1 MCLFLLSTFA
11 IAQITGIEKTF
22 PQAIYN
28 TPENLNLDNQTNNS
42 LLYSS
47 FQYSINYMSTVN
59 GAIVGDGTT
68 NTNYFGPNNWG
79 GSYGECSSGN
89 WKWIHALC
97 SECSI
102 NNKDISVKQNNAN
115 GSTWYAGGG
124 ASRYMVIDLSMPRT
138 FNELRVFQMFSDG
151 KVTSL
156 KMYSHLN
163 TTTVPFYT
171 DANWTP
177 IFIETSIS
185 AGVITGDTVSIPTI
199 INFPYTT
206 SRFLLIEAKNDGS
219 LGNPSYTEIRE
230 LKLFDNNSNTPAPI
244 DSMQTPIFTQV
255 TAICEGDALN
265 TLPATSNNGII
276 GSWSPALNTT
286 ATTEYTFLPSSGQ
299 CAETATMII
308 IVTPTSTEP
317 TIECWETNI
326 WNATTCSWITSGTQP
341 IEPTNIECWETN
353 TWDATTC
360 DWITTGTQPIEP
372 TGLECWETNT
382 WDATTCDWITTGTQ
396 SIEPTGLECWETN
409 TWDAT
414 SCDWIITGTQP
425 TEPTGLECWETNTWD
440 ATTCDWITTGT
451 QPTEPT
457 GLECWETNT
466 WDATTCDWI
475 TNGTQPTEP
484 TGLECW
490 ETNTWDTTT
499 CDWITTGTQPIEPT
513 GLECWETNAWDITTC
528 SWITNGTQPTEP
540 TSLECWETNTWD
552 ATTCDWITTG
562 TQPTEPTNIEC
573 WETNTWDAT
582 TCSWITNGTQPI
594 EPTNNECWETN
605 TWDATTCSWITNGT
619 QPQADIL
626 ANVIEC
632 ESYTLQNISNGNYF
646 TAPNGTGSPLFEG
659 DIITTT
665 QTIYIYAEANTT
677 SNCFAESSFTITINP
692 SQDFT
697 LTQANLD
704 IEEDEITVTM
714 FDPSIDYIYS
724 IDGFNYQN
732 NNYFS
737 GFTDGNYTLY
747 VRDIN
752 GCIENTVNFTIEIKQ
767 FLIQKY
773 FTPNGDNVHET
784 WNIIDNKNEIKLT
797 SIFNRYGKLLIQLKA
812 TKRWDG
818 TFKGRLMPTS
828 DYWYVIELKDG
839 TLLKGHFSLVR

>member
-1 MCLFLLSTFA
+1 
-11 IAQITGIEKTF
+11 
-22 PQAIYN
+22 
-28 TPENLNLDNQTNNS
+28 
-42 LLYSS
+42 
-47 FQYSINYMSTVN
+47 
-59 GAIVGDGTT
+59 
-68 NTNYFGPNNWG
+68 
-79 GSYGECSSGN
+79 
-89 WKWIHALC
+89 
-97 SECSI
+97 
-102 NNKDISVKQNNAN
+102 
-115 GSTWYAGGG
+115 
-124 ASRYMVIDLSMPRT
+124 
-138 FNELRVFQMFSDG
+138 
-151 KVTSL
+151 
-156 KMYSHLN
+156 MYSHLN

-341 IEPTNIECWETN
+341 TEPTNIECWETN

-360 DWITTGTQPIEP
+360 
-372 TGLECWETNT
+372 
-382 WDATTCDWITTGTQ
+382 
-396 SIEPTGLECWETN
+396 
-409 TWDAT
+409 
-414 SCDWIITGTQP
+414 
-425 TEPTGLECWETNTWD
+425 
-440 ATTCDWITTGT
+440 
-451 QPTEPT
+451 
-457 GLECWETNT
+457 
-466 WDATTCDWI
+466 
-475 TNGTQPTEP
+475 
-484 TGLECW
+484 
-490 ETNTWDTTT
+490 
-499 CDWITTGTQPIEPT
+499 
-513 GLECWETNAWDITTC
+513 
-528 SWITNGTQPTEP
+528 SWIT
-540 TSLECWETNTWD
+540 S
-552 ATTCDWITTG
+552 G

-619 QPQADIL
+619 QPQADVIQ
-626 ANVIEC
+626 NVIEC

-646 TAPNGTGSPLFEG
+646 TTPNGTGSPLFEG

-714 FDPSIDYIYS
+714 FDPSIDYEYS

-752 GCIENTVNFTIEIKQ
+752 GCIENTVDFTIEIKQ
-767 FLIQKY
+767 FLIPKY
-773 FTPNGDNVHET
+773 FTPNGDNVHEN
-784 WNIIDNKNEIKLT
+784 WDIIDNKNEIKLT
-797 SIFNRYGKLLIQLKA
+797 SIFNRYGKLLTQLKA

-818 TFKGRLMPTS
+818 KFKGRLMPTS